1 MLIYGPGGKKATAKF
16 RNRGP
21 GLVTKPSEQADP
33 GGHSNV
39 HAASSRVRTWND
51 SRRWHRE
58 HNNLTRGKHYNDKR
72 SSGQHNY
79 ELDQSSRYSTTH
91 LYCRKK
97 EKSSIHHD
105 DVMFCVIGGS
115 WAKLSFVWTDYQNPS
130 AGQWG
135 LQHSQVIS
143 LVDTLNKESY
153 ACFSLKWNGRAL
165 LLVDNGHGQVPSA
178 HSNRRLVLRAFPEW
192 GFPIPN

>member
-1 MLIYGPGGKKATAKF
+1 MAPAGKRQQQSSETEALAWSPSHLNRLTLEDTAMCTLLPQGCAPGMIAG
-16 RNRGP
+16 
-21 GLVTKPSEQADP
+21 ADIE
-33 GGHSNV
+33 N
-39 HAASSRVRTWND
+39 TTIWQEENIIM
-51 SRRWHRE
+51 
-58 HNNLTRGKHYNDKR
+58 TRGHQVSTIMNWINR
-72 SSGQHNY
+72 VGTVQHIFTV
-79 ELDQSSRYSTTH
+79 E
-91 LYCRKK
+91 K